1 MKVRIA
7 NELPNVPIGLVR
19 LLGKVLVSPE
29 DKVGFTMYDF
39 TLQPEDDFSFTA
51 IYPDQNHIYY
61 CVEGALMS
69 IRSIHIGPLFQ
80 KQLFVTAGIACYKE
94 LNVRMRSLVTIYM
107 IGSTAVKF
115 HHSIIHGFAHLR
127 LTIDTG
133 V

>member
-1 MKVRIA
+1 MRTEATVISAKRRFQGTIKVRIA

-61 CVEGALMS
+61 CVEGTLLS
-69 IRSIHIGPLFQ
+69 IREYSQQSVIT
-80 KQLFVTAGIACYKE
+80 KTA
-94 LNVRMRSLVTIYM
+94 
-107 IGSTAVKF
+107 F
-115 HHSIIHGFAHLR
+115 HSSWDCL
-127 LTIDTG
+127 L
-133 V
+133 